1 MIHPSEILRANS
13 DQQTEF
19 SAPINRNRK
28 SIDCGLT
35 AAPWLTEKLNLQRF
49 ATAKVF
55 LTVFGLLGLL
65 QGAMLSY
72 FRGTSHIWTNHYYFS
87 DRTMDWLIHLNDIL
101 AGVFAFI
108 ITHWGN
114 KIHRPSWFGAIVMLQ
129 AVASITLVVPEVYER
144 HVEYAGNRTDIS
156 NLCLR
161 TTSLTQTEL
170 RESNWVA
177 LAALIIFQLFF
188 AFATIVFYTLGIT
201 YLDDNIQKENSP
213 IYLIVPLA
221 AKIAGKQL
229 GLYLSWIPTLFNSP
243 NVFITAM
250 WLVLSLVI
258 MIFGF
263 IVVLFPHSLPSTLIG
278 KEVETL
284 LNLANR
290 EANQSEEEE
299 DDDDEETPKQKRFCA
314 TLLRLITNP
323 ILVIN
328 ILAMVF
334 MLTAL
339 INFEIHQNIFYQ
351 LRFFVNVGRDLSGYH
366 DPFLA
371 QIIMNIIKYPF
382 VAVSLLATGLIVAK
396 TQPSARFL
404 ASFNVAIYV
413 AAALLYVSFVFSRC
427 NDRIHSEFNDKLTI
441 PFCSSH
447 CICKG
452 IPFTPICTTQ
462 ENVTYFSPCHAGCNA
477 VDTIRGIEIYGNCT
491 CGADILQQQAGLT
504 AVGGS
509 CQKDN
514 CDLYWAFA
522 QIASVMASSILAAST
537 VTNLMI
543 NIRCVAPEDKAL
555 ALGFETTVLGIVPFI
570 PGKLVYSTVAE
581 SMCIARGDDRCL
593 FHSESFGLFFSI
605 TTVVLMIV
613 SAILALAV
621 VFLIGNMSLYGEST
635 TNDDYDITME
645 DMEEIR
651 RPGNTS
657 TNTNAN
663 VRQNTNIS
671 QDGREEEATGL
682 TTNRRNNDLDDDF
695 LDSDFNQELED
706 NNQNRQVT
714 NTNAEVHNESRRR
727 KTTSEVLESDF

>member
-19 SAPINRNRK
+19 SAPVNRNRK
-28 SIDCGLT
+28 SLDCGLT

-49 ATAKVF
+49 ATVKVF
-55 LTVFGLLGLL
+55 LTVFGLLGIL

-72 FRGTSHIWTNHYYFS
+72 FRGTSHIWTDHYYLG
-87 DRTMDWLIHLNDIL
+87 DRAMDWLIHLNDIL
-101 AGVFAFI
+101 AGAFAFI
-108 ITHWGN
+108 VTHWGN
-114 KIHRPSWFGAIVMLQ
+114 KIHRPAWFGGMVMLQ
-129 AVASITLVVPEVYER
+129 AAASITLVVPEAYEG
-144 HVEYAGNRTDIS
+144 HVESVGNRTDIT
-156 NLCLR
+156 NLCLM
-161 TTSLTQTEL
+161 TTSMTQTEL

-177 LAALIIFQLFF
+177 LAVLVIFQLFF
-188 AFATIVFYTLGIT
+188 AFASIVFYTLGIT
-201 YLDDNIQKENSP
+201 YLDDNSEKENSP
-213 IYLIVPLA
+213 IYLIIPLA

-243 NVFITAM
+243 NIFITAM
-250 WLVLSLVI
+250 WLMLSCII

-263 IVVLFPHSLPSTLIG
+263 IIVLFPHSLPSTLIG

-284 LNLANR
+284 LNLAYSSSGQ
-290 EANQSEEEE
+290 ANQREE
-299 DDDDEETPKQKRFCA
+299 DDDEEEETPKQNRFLA
-314 TLLRLITNP
+314 SFLRLIKNP

-339 INFEIHQNIFYQ
+339 INFEIYQNIFYQ
-351 LRFFVNVGRDLSGYH
+351 LRFFVNVGKDLSGYN

-382 VAVSLLATGLIVAK
+382 IAVSLLATGLIVAK

-427 NDRIHSEFNDKLTI
+427 NDRIHSEFNDRLTI

-452 IPFTPICTTQ
+452 IPFTPVCTTQ
-462 ENVTYFSPCHAGCNA
+462 ENVTYFSPCHAGCNT
-477 VDTIRGIEIYGNCT
+477 VDTIRGVEIYGNCT
-491 CGADILQQQAGLT
+491 CGADTLQQQSGLT

-509 CQKDN
+509 CQKDT

-522 QIASVMASSILAAST
+522 QVASVMASSILAAST

-555 ALGFETTVLGIVPFI
+555 ALGFETTILGIFPFI
-570 PGKLVYSTVAE
+570 PGKLIYSTVAE
-581 SMCIARGDDRCL
+581 TMCIVRDENRCL

-613 SAILALAV
+613 SAILAVVV
-621 VFLIGNMSLYGEST
+621 VFLIGNMSLYGE
-635 TNDDYDITME
+635 NAIKDDYDITME

-651 RPGNTS
+651 RSDNINSNPN
-657 TNTNAN
+657 TNT
-663 VRQNTNIS
+663 RQNTNTS
-671 QDGREEEATGL
+671 QDVPQET
-682 TTNRRNNDLDDDF
+682 RNNDSDDDF
-695 LDSDFNQELED
+695 LDSDFNQELENR
-706 NNQNRQVT
+706 NNQQRQMT
-714 NTNAEVHNESRRR
+714 NTNADVHNESRRR
-727 KTTSEVLESDF
+727 KANSEVLESDF